1 MALYKSTLKSHCK
14 ISRYTNFL
22 SMYSGS
28 ATNLAKL
35 PREQVQQYL
44 NNIDTVL
51 TDCDGVLWLESEL
64 IPDSEKVLNKL
75 REMGKKILY
84 VTNNS
89 TKIRDEFVTKA
100 RKMNFIAEKDEIIST
115 SYLVASYLKLSGFNK
130 KVYVIGSKGLSKELE
145 AAGIN
150 HFGIGADTLQSS
162 LVQAIEQFEPD
173 NEVGAVVVGFDEH
186 FSYVKMLKAASY
198 LNKPQCLFIATNTDE
213 RFPMNT
219 DLVAHLPY
227 LNASTKILGK

>member
-150 HFGIGADTLQSS
+150 HFGIG
-162 LVQAIEQFEPD
+162 V
-173 NEVGAVVVGFDEH
+173 
-186 FSYVKMLKAASY
+186 
-198 LNKPQCLFIATNTDE
+198 
-213 RFPMNT
+213 
-219 DLVAHLPY
+219 
-227 LNASTKILGK
+227 